1 MSIWLEF
8 CESSSKNVRSPDCGG
23 QVFLDGHQ
31 APIIKLKSKRRLK
44 SPLEAKIQKTD
55 PIGFFY
61 EQKCPFDEN
70 LVYPAQKL
78 SKPLFFM
85 SSDFEIG
92 VPFLRR
98 IIPEFNCSEED
109 ISKNSGSEE
118 DIRLFWGGY

>member
-8 CESSSKNVRSPDCGG
+8 CESSSRSVEDPDCGG

-31 APIIKLKSKRRLK
+31 APIIKLKFKRRLK
-44 SPLEAKIQKTD
+44 SPLEAKIQKND

-61 EQKCPFDEN
+61 EQKCLFDEN
-70 LVYPAQKL
+70 LVNLAQKL

-92 VPFLRR
+92 VPFLK
-98 IIPEFNCSEED
+98 F
-109 ISKNSGSEE
+109 
-118 DIRLFWGGY
+118 

>member
-1 MSIWLEF
+1 M
-8 CESSSKNVRSPDCGG
+8 KT
-23 QVFLDGHQ
+23 
-31 APIIKLKSKRRLK
+31 KRGLK

-70 LVYPAQKL
+70 LVYLAQKL

-92 VPFLRR
+92 VPFL
-98 IIPEFNCSEED
+98 IWPDTWWAILALNLLNLVD
-109 ISKNSGSEE
+109 IYSMLNE
-118 DIRLFWGGY
+118 IL

>member
-8 CESSSKNVRSPDCGG
+8 CESSSRSVEDPDCGG

-31 APIIKLKSKRRLK
+31 APIIKLKSKRGLK
-44 SPLEAKIQKTD
+44 SPLEAKIQKND

-70 LVYPAQKL
+70 LVYLAQKL

-92 VPFLRR
+92 VPFLKNSK
-98 IIPEFNCSEED
+98 ISEISE
-109 ISKNSGSEE
+109 ISKVSKVSK
-118 DIRLFWGGY
+118 FQKSQKV

>member
-8 CESSSKNVRSPDCGG
+8 CESSSKNVGDPDCGG

-31 APIIKLKSKRRLK
+31 APIIKLKSKRGLK
-44 SPLEAKIQKTD
+44 SPLEAKIQKND

-70 LVYPAQKL
+70 LVYLAQKL

-92 VPFLRR
+92 VPFQGSRGVDPGSTQPDGHPN
-98 IIPEFNCSEED
+98 IPT
-109 ISKNSGSEE
+109 
-118 DIRLFWGGY
+118 FWR